1 MHPNKAYHCALC
13 MNGVAI
19 LIYNVVADEVWC
31 IALGDSVL
39 VGNYLVDI
47 VLVYDASVDK
57 IFGV

>member
-1 MHPNKAYHCALC
+1 

-19 LIYNVVADEVWC
+19 LIYNVLADEVWC